1 MVRIQFGQASTLINL
16 QYNSLKDNDDDNE
29 KEKKKDEE

>member
-1 MVRIQFGQASTLINL
+1 MVRIQFGQTSTLLNL
-16 QYNSLKDNDDDNE
+16 QYNALKDDDDNNE